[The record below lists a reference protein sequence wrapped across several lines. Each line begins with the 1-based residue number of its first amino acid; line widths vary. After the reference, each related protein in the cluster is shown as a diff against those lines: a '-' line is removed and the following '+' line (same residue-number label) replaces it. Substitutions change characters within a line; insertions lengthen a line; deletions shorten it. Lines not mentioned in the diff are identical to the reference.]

1 MTGVRPLAVTL
12 GDPAGIGPDIAIC
25 AWRER
30 KELSLPPFVAVGP
43 ADALKA
49 RAHRLGIEVPIE
61 AVLRHDAGTALFAR
75 ALPVLDVPTA
85 RPVVPGTPD
94 AANAQAVIQC
104 IDRAVAAVEDGEA
117 AAIVTCPI
125 SKSVLQSAGFRHP
138 GHTEYLAA
146 LAEQRRPGA
155 SIRPVMMLAGPDL
168 RVVPLTIHIPLARVP
183 AAISAPLII
192 ETARI
197 TAAAL
202 AADFGIPR
210 PRIAVTG
217 LNPHAGE
224 SGTLGREEV
233 EIIEPALRALAAE
246 GLCVTGPH
254 SADALFHPLARKTY
268 DAVIAMYHDQ
278 ALIPLKT
285 IAFDEGVNVTLGLP
299 FVRTSPDHGTAF
311 DIAGTG
317 RARHQSLVA
326 ALRLAAEIVPCRAR
340 AASDKGAR

>member
-1 MTGVRPLAVTL
+1 VTL
-12 GDPAGIGPDIAIC
+12 GDPAGIGPDIAVG

-30 KELSLPPFVAVGP
+30 VALGLAPFAVIGP
-43 ADALKA
+43 AVALRERAQCLGLDAPVE
-49 RAHRLGIEVPIE
+49 IVPHFD
-61 AVLRHDAGTALFAR
+61 AVSALFGR
-75 ALPVLDVPTA
+75 ALPVLDVPA
-85 RPVVPGTPD
+85 SRPVVPGTPD
-94 AANAQAVIQC
+94 PGNAHAVIQS
-104 IDRAVAAVEDGEA
+104 IDRAVAAVEGGEA
-117 AAIVTCPI
+117 GAIVTCPI
-125 SKSVLQSAGFRHP
+125 SKSVLQAAGFRHP

-146 LAEQRRPGA
+146 LAERRRPGTTL
-155 SIRPVMMLAGPDL
+155 RPVMMLAGPDL

-197 TAAAL
+197 TGAAL
-202 AADFGIPR
+202 ATDFGIPR

-224 SGTLGREEV
+224 NGTLGREEV
-233 EIIEPALRALAAE
+233 EIIGPAIRTLAAE
-246 GLCVTGPH
+246 GLRVTGPH
-254 SADALFHPLARKTY
+254 SADALFHTGARATY

-285 IAFDEGVNVTLGLP
+285 IAFDDGVNVTLGLP

-317 RARHQSLVA
+317 RARHHSLVA
-326 ALRLAAEIVPCRAR
+326 ALRLAAEIALRR
-340 AASDKGAR
+340 TAAGSGRGAA